1 MGSVLEIFLSLSAYI
16 NKNEKSYTLDTDY
29 EILLNTIIMLLK
41 NFLFTYNKM
50 RFQNKQFKKHRLSKN
65 PFSSIFVQM
74 R

>member
-16 NKNEKSYTLDTDY
+16 NTNEKSYTLDTDY

-50 RFQNKQFKKHRLSKN
+50 RFQNKQFKTLIK
-65 PFSSIFVQM
+65 SIYVFKF
-74 R
+74 